1 MDTPKTM
8 DRSKVLKFIGLA
20 CLVFSLI
27 YSATEISEKH
37 QGHVLSDCGSLIVP
51 GPDLDD
57 RYHSWE
63 LLPGELTSTAE
74 YCIERKKV
82 RRTLV
87 LIVAGLGLLT
97 LSVAYQEKLKQWFKR
112 FQKESSSKSVDG
124 STSPD
129 KIGVNFCS
137 SCGTKVEPDDV
148 FCSSCGKKL
157 N

>member
-8 DRSKVLKFIGLA
+8 DSSKVLKFIGLA

-27 YSATEISEKH
+27 YSATEVSEKH
-37 QGHVLSDCGSLIVP
+37 QGYVFDDCGSLIVP
-51 GPDLDD
+51 GADSGDS
-57 RYHSWE
+57 YSN
-63 LLPGELTSTAE
+63 GSLTSTGV
-74 YCIERKKV
+74 YCNERQKV

-97 LSVAYQEKLKQWFKR
+97 LSVAYQEKLKQWFER
-112 FQKESSSKSVDG
+112 FQKESSSRSVGG

-129 KIGVNFCS
+129 KIGVSFCS

-157 N
+157 K